1 MTTTT
6 YNQYHIHFIIVNQMH
21 HCRTKYCFTAKELYN
36 CHTHYCFTA
45 KELYNCHT
53 HYCFTAKQMYNCHFT
68 SVLQPNRCITATPI
82 TVLQPKSYITA
93 TPITVLQPN
102 RCTVKPAVAVTSI
115 KRDPPLSGHFRV
127 PRTILNAN
135 APLLS
140 VHLSNAASGRRNL
153 PQNAE
158 IESVNGHFPWFDAAV

>member
-1 MTTTT
+1 M
-6 YNQYHIHFIIVNQMH
+6 ND
-21 HCRTKYCFTAKELYN
+21 K
-36 CHTHYCFTA
+36 
-45 KELYNCHT
+45 
-53 HYCFTAKQMYNCHFT
+53 
-68 SVLQPNRCITATPI
+68 
-82 TVLQPKSYITA
+82 KSYATA
-93 TPITVLQPN
+93 QNVTSGRAPTLAFGFLVCSLEFFFSFNEIVSIS
-102 RCTVKPAVAVTSI
+102 TVKPAVAVTCI

-158 IESVNGHFPWFDAAV
+158 IVSVTATFHGSLRPFD